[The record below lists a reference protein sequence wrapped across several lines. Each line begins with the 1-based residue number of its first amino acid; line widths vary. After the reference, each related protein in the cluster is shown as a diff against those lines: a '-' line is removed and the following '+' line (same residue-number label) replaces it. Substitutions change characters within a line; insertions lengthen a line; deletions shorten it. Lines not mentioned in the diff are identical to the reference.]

1 MGQPRRW
8 LIAYD
13 IADRRRLQRTHKLL
27 SGRALALQKS
37 VFLFRGGQEQA
48 EQLREELAAQLNPR
62 EDDLRLYPLP
72 ANGRIIALGRTAL
85 PEDIFLT
92 GYEEDILSNDMVA

>member
-27 SGRALALQKS
+27 SG
-37 VFLFRGGQEQA
+37 
-48 EQLREELAAQLNPR
+48 
-62 EDDLRLYPLP
+62 
-72 ANGRIIALGRTAL
+72 TAL
-85 PEDIFLT
+85 WHYKKASFCFAAVK
-92 GYEEDILSNDMVA
+92 SR